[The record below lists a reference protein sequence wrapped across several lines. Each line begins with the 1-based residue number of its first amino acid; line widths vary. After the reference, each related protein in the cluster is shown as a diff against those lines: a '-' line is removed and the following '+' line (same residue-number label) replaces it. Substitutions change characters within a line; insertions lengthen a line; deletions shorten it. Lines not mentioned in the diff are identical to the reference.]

1 MKKGTILRNEAPHA
15 VQMPEGSKVAARKVK
30 KETASVPEPVEVPP
44 PPVAQKSVSPKV
56 KTAKDKPA
64 PVKVVVK
71 PRAKPKAPAP
81 APAPVKARVKARAKP
96 KAPET
101 VARAQVV
108 ASIAPVTAPRLL
120 PMPIDEAAIWE
131 KDSPIKTRMSQLK
144 ARNALLEEQLQ
155 RLQSPFQARGRK
167 P

>member
-15 VQMPEGSKVAARKVK
+15 VKMPEGSKVAARKVK
-30 KETASVPEPVEVPP
+30 KETASVPVPDEVPP
-44 PPVAQKSVSPKV
+44 PPVTRKSVSPKV

-64 PVKVVVK
+64 PVKVAAK
-71 PRAKPKAPAP
+71 PRAK
-81 APAPVKARVKARAKP
+81 ARVRAKP
-96 KAPET
+96 PAPDK
-101 VARAQVV
+101 VAPAHVV
-108 ASIAPVTAPRLL
+108 ASIAPASVLAPRIL
-120 PMPIDEAAIWE
+120 PTPIDEAAIWE
-131 KDSPIKTRMSQLK
+131 KDNPVKNRMAQLK

>member
-30 KETASVPEPVEVPP
+30 KEPLSVPVPDEVTVPA
-44 PPVAQKSVSPKV
+44 VTRKSVSPKV
-56 KTAKDKPA
+56 KATQDKPA
-64 PVKVVVK
+64 PVKVA
-71 PRAKPKAPAP
+71 AKPQAKAKALAPAP
-81 APAPVKARVKARAKP
+81 ARARAKARAKP
-96 KAPET
+96 KAPDT
-101 VARAQVV
+101 IAPAQGV
-108 ASIAPVTAPRLL
+108 ASIAPVTAPRVL

-131 KDSPIKTRMSQLK
+131 KDSPIKTRMSQIK

>member
-1 MKKGTILRNEAPHA
+1 MKKGTILRNDAPHA
-15 VQMPEGSKVAARKVK
+15 VKMPEGSKVAARKVK
-30 KETASVPEPVEVPP
+30 KEAASVPVPVEVPP

-56 KTAKDKPA
+56 KTTKDKPA
-64 PVKVVVK
+64 PAKVAAKPRTKTKAKAPAPARARAK
-71 PRAKPKAPAP
+71 PRAKPKAPDTIAP
-81 APAPVKARVKARAKP
+81 A
-96 KAPET
+96 
-101 VARAQVV
+101 QGV
-108 ASIAPVTAPRLL
+108 ASIAPVTAPRVL

-131 KDSPIKTRMSQLK
+131 KDSPIKTRMSQIK

>member
-30 KETASVPEPVEVPP
+30 KEPVSVPVPDEVPAP
-44 PPVAQKSVSPKV
+44 AVTRKLVSPKV
-56 KTAKDKPA
+56 KTAQDKPA
-64 PVKVVVK
+64 PVKVA
-71 PRAKPKAPAP
+71 AKPQAKAKAPAP
-81 APAPVKARVKARAKP
+81 APARSRAKARAKP
-96 KAPET
+96 KAADTIAP
-101 VARAQVV
+101 AQGV
-108 ASIAPVTAPRLL
+108 ASIAPVTAPRVL

-131 KDSPIKTRMSQLK
+131 KDSPIKTRMSQIK

>member
-30 KETASVPEPVEVPP
+30 KEAASVPVPVEVPP

-56 KTAKDKPA
+56 KTTQDKPA
-64 PVKVVVK
+64 PAKVAAK
-71 PRAKPKAPAP
+71 PRAKAKAPAP
-81 APAPVKARVKARAKP
+81 ARARAKARAKP
-96 KAPET
+96 KAPDT
-101 VARAQVV
+101 IAPAQGV
-108 ASIAPVTAPRLL
+108 ASIAPVTAPRVL

-131 KDSPIKTRMSQLK
+131 KDSPIKTRMSQIK

>member
-30 KETASVPEPVEVPP
+30 KEAASVPVPVEVPP

-56 KTAKDKPA
+56 KTTKDKPA
-64 PVKVVVK
+64 PAKVAAK
-71 PRAKPKAPAP
+71 PRAKAKAPAP
-81 APAPVKARVKARAKP
+81 ARARAKARAKP
-96 KAPET
+96 KAPDT
-101 VARAQVV
+101 IAPAQGV
-108 ASIAPVTAPRLL
+108 ASIAPVTAPRVL

-131 KDSPIKTRMSQLK
+131 KDNPVKNRMTQLK

>member
-15 VQMPEGSKVAARKVK
+15 VKMPEGSKVAARKVK
-30 KETASVPEPVEVPP
+30 KETASVPVPDEVPP
-44 PPVAQKSVSPKV
+44 PPVTRKSVSPKV

-64 PVKVVVK
+64 PVKVAAK
-71 PRAKPKAPAP
+71 PRAKARVRAKPPAP
-81 APAPVKARVKARAKP
+81 DKVAPAPVL
-96 KAPET
+96 
-101 VARAQVV
+101 
-108 ASIAPVTAPRLL
+108 ASIAPASVLAPRIL
-120 PMPIDEAAIWE
+120 PTPIDEAAIWE
-131 KDSPIKTRMSQLK
+131 KDNPVKNRMTQLK

>member
-30 KETASVPEPVEVPP
+30 KEPLSVPVPVEVPP

-56 KTAKDKPA
+56 KTTKDKPA
-64 PVKVVVK
+64 PAKVAAKPRTKTKAKAPAPARARAK
-71 PRAKPKAPAP
+71 PRAKPKAPDTIAP
-81 APAPVKARVKARAKP
+81 A
-96 KAPET
+96 
-101 VARAQVV
+101 QGV
-108 ASIAPVTAPRLL
+108 ASIAPVTAPRVL

-131 KDSPIKTRMSQLK
+131 KDSPIKTRMSQIK

>member
-30 KETASVPEPVEVPP
+30 KETASVPVPDEVPP
-44 PPVAQKSVSPKV
+44 PPVTRKSVSPKV

-64 PVKVVVK
+64 PVTVAAK
-71 PRAKPKAPAP
+71 PRAK
-81 APAPVKARVKARAKP
+81 ARVRAKP
-96 KAPET
+96 PAPDK
-101 VARAQVV
+101 VAPAQVV
-108 ASIAPVTAPRLL
+108 AAIAPASVLAPRIL
-120 PMPIDEAAIWE
+120 PTPIDEAAIWE

>member
-30 KETASVPEPVEVPP
+30 KETASVPVPDEVPAP
-44 PPVAQKSVSPKV
+44 AVTRKLVSPKV
-56 KTAKDKPA
+56 KTAQDKPA
-64 PVKVVVK
+64 PVKVA
-71 PRAKPKAPAP
+71 AKPQAKAKAPAP
-81 APAPVKARVKARAKP
+81 APARARAKARAKP
-96 KAPET
+96 KAPDT
-101 VARAQVV
+101 IAPAQGV
-108 ASIAPVTAPRLL
+108 ASIAPVTAPRVL

-131 KDSPIKTRMSQLK
+131 KDSPIKTRMSQIK

>member
-30 KETASVPEPVEVPP
+30 KEPVSAPVPDEVTAPAVTR
-44 PPVAQKSVSPKV
+44 KSVSPKV

-64 PVKVVVK
+64 PVKVA
-71 PRAKPKAPAP
+71 AKPQAKAKAPAP
-81 APAPVKARVKARAKP
+81 APARARAKARAKP
-96 KAPET
+96 KAPDT
-101 VARAQVV
+101 IAPAQGV
-108 ASIAPVTAPRLL
+108 ASIAPVTAPRVL

-131 KDSPIKTRMSQLK
+131 KDSPIKTRMSQIK

>member
-30 KETASVPEPVEVPP
+30 KEPVSAPVPDEVTAPAVTR
-44 PPVAQKSVSPKV
+44 KSVSPKV
-56 KTAKDKPA
+56 KATQDKPA
-64 PVKVVVK
+64 PVKVAAK
-71 PRAKPKAPAP
+71 PRAKAKAPAP
-81 APAPVKARVKARAKP
+81 ASARAKARAKP
-96 KAPET
+96 KAPDT
-101 VARAQVV
+101 IAPAQGV
-108 ASIAPVTAPRLL
+108 ASIAPASELAPRIL
-120 PMPIDEAAIWE
+120 PTTIDEAAIWE

>member
-15 VQMPEGSKVAARKVK
+15 VKMPEGSKVAARKVK
-30 KETASVPEPVEVPP
+30 KETASVPVPDEVPP
-44 PPVAQKSVSPKV
+44 PPVTRKSVSPKV

-64 PVKVVVK
+64 PVKVAAK
-71 PRAKPKAPAP
+71 PRAKARVRAKPPAPDKVAPAP
-81 APAPVKARVKARAKP
+81 
-96 KAPET
+96 
-101 VARAQVV
+101 VV
-108 ASIAPVTAPRLL
+108 ASIAPASVLAPRIL
-120 PMPIDEAAIWE
+120 PTPIDEAAIWE
-131 KDSPIKTRMSQLK
+131 KDNPVKNRMAQLK

>member
-15 VQMPEGSKVAARKVK
+15 VNMPEGSKVAARKVK
-30 KETASVPEPVEVPP
+30 KETASVPVPEEVPA
-44 PPVAQKSVSPKV
+44 PPVTRKSVSPKV

-64 PVKVVVK
+64 PVKVAAK
-71 PRAKPKAPAP
+71 PRAK
-81 APAPVKARVKARAKP
+81 ARVRAKP
-96 KAPET
+96 PAPDK
-101 VARAQVV
+101 VAPAQVV
-108 ASIAPVTAPRLL
+108 AAIAPASVLAPRIL
-120 PMPIDEAAIWE
+120 PTPIDEAAIWE
-131 KDSPIKTRMSQLK
+131 KDNPVKNRMAQLK

>member
-30 KETASVPEPVEVPP
+30 KEPVSVPVPDEVPP
-44 PPVAQKSVSPKV
+44 PPVTRKSVSPKV

-64 PVKVVVK
+64 PVKVAAK
-71 PRAKPKAPAP
+71 PRAKARVRAKPPAP
-81 APAPVKARVKARAKP
+81 DKVAPAPV
-96 KAPET
+96 
-101 VARAQVV
+101 V
-108 ASIAPVTAPRLL
+108 ASNAPASVLAPRIL
-120 PMPIDEAAIWE
+120 PTPIDEAAIWE

>member
-15 VQMPEGSKVAARKVK
+15 VQMPEGSKVAARQVK
-30 KETASVPEPVEVPP
+30 KEAASVPVPVEVAP

-56 KTAKDKPA
+56 KATQDKPA
-64 PVKVVVK
+64 PVKVA
-71 PRAKPKAPAP
+71 AKPQAKAKAPAP
-81 APAPVKARVKARAKP
+81 APARARAKARAKP
-96 KAPET
+96 KAPDT
-101 VARAQVV
+101 IAPAQGV
-108 ASIAPVTAPRLL
+108 ASIAPVTAPRVL

-131 KDSPIKTRMSQLK
+131 KDSPIKTRMSQIK

>member
-15 VQMPEGSKVAARKVK
+15 VKMPEGSKVAARKVK
-30 KETASVPEPVEVPP
+30 KETASVPVPDEVPP
-44 PPVAQKSVSPKV
+44 PPVTRKSVSPKV

-64 PVKVVVK
+64 PVKVAAK
-71 PRAKPKAPAP
+71 PRAKARVRAKPPAPDKVAPAP
-81 APAPVKARVKARAKP
+81 
-96 KAPET
+96 
-101 VARAQVV
+101 VV
-108 ASIAPVTAPRLL
+108 ASIAPASVLAPRIL
-120 PMPIDEAAIWE
+120 PTPIDEAAIWE
-131 KDSPIKTRMSQLK
+131 KDNPVKNRMTQLK

>member
-30 KETASVPEPVEVPP
+30 KEAASVPVPVEVPP

-56 KTAKDKPA
+56 KTTKDKPA
-64 PVKVVVK
+64 PAKVAAKPRTKTKAKAPAPARARAK
-71 PRAKPKAPAP
+71 PRAKPKAPDTIAP
-81 APAPVKARVKARAKP
+81 A
-96 KAPET
+96 
-101 VARAQVV
+101 QGV
-108 ASIAPVTAPRLL
+108 ASIAPVTAPRFL

-131 KDSPIKTRMSQLK
+131 KDSPIKTRMSQIK

>member
-1 MKKGTILRNEAPHA
+1 
-15 VQMPEGSKVAARKVK
+15 V
-30 KETASVPEPVEVPP
+30 PVEVPP

-56 KTAKDKPA
+56 KTTKDKPA
-64 PVKVVVK
+64 PVKVAAK
-71 PRAKPKAPAP
+71 TRAKAKAKAPAP
-81 APAPVKARVKARAKP
+81 APASARAKARAKP
-96 KAPET
+96 KAPDT
-101 VARAQVV
+101 IAPAQGV
-108 ASIAPVTAPRLL
+108 ASIAPASVLAPRIL
-120 PMPIDEAAIWE
+120 PTPIDEAAIWE

>member
-30 KETASVPEPVEVPP
+30 KEAASVPVPVEVPP

-56 KTAKDKPA
+56 KTTKDKPA
-64 PVKVVVK
+64 PVKVAAK
-71 PRAKPKAPAP
+71 TRAKAKAKAPAP
-81 APAPVKARVKARAKP
+81 APASARAKARAKP
-96 KAPET
+96 KAPDIIAP
-101 VARAQVV
+101 ARVV
-108 ASIAPVTAPRLL
+108 ASIAAVPAPRIVPL
-120 PMPIDEAAIWE
+120 PIDEAAIWE

>member
-30 KETASVPEPVEVPP
+30 KEPVSAPVPDEVTAPAVTR
-44 PPVAQKSVSPKV
+44 KSVSPKV
-56 KTAKDKPA
+56 KATQDKPA
-64 PVKVVVK
+64 PVKVA
-71 PRAKPKAPAP
+71 AKPQAKAKAPAP
-81 APAPVKARVKARAKP
+81 APARARAKARAKP
-96 KAPET
+96 KAPDT
-101 VARAQVV
+101 IAPAQGV
-108 ASIAPVTAPRLL
+108 ASTAPVTAPRVL

-131 KDSPIKTRMSQLK
+131 KDSPIKTRMSQIK

>member
-1 MKKGTILRNEAPHA
+1 MKKGTILRNESPHA

-30 KETASVPEPVEVPP
+30 KEPASAPVPDEVLP
-44 PPVAQKSVSPKV
+44 PPVAQKLVSPKA
-56 KTAKDKPA
+56 KTAEDKPA
-64 PVKVVVK
+64 PVKVAAK

-81 APAPVKARVKARAKP
+81 APASARARAKAKP
-96 KAPET
+96 KAPDN
-101 VARAQVV
+101 AASAQVMATT
-108 ASIAPVTAPRLL
+108 ASVTAPRILS
-120 PMPIDEAAIWE
+120 MPIDEAAIWE
-131 KDSPIKTRMSQLK
+131 KDSPIKTRMSQIK

>member
-15 VQMPEGSKVAARKVK
+15 VQMPEGSKLAARKVK
-30 KETASVPEPVEVPP
+30 KETASVPVPDEVPAP
-44 PPVAQKSVSPKV
+44 AVTRKSVSPKV

-64 PVKVVVK
+64 PAKVAAK
-71 PRAKPKAPAP
+71 PRAKAKAPAP
-81 APAPVKARVKARAKP
+81 ASARAKARAKP
-96 KAPET
+96 KAPDT
-101 VARAQVV
+101 IAPAQGV
-108 ASIAPVTAPRLL
+108 ASIAPASVLAPRIL
-120 PMPIDEAAIWE
+120 PTPIDEAAIWE

>member
-30 KETASVPEPVEVPP
+30 KEAASVPVPVEVPP

-56 KTAKDKPA
+56 KTTKDKPA
-64 PVKVVVK
+64 PAKVAAK
-71 PRAKPKAPAP
+71 PRAKAKAPAP
-81 APAPVKARVKARAKP
+81 ARARAKARAKP
-96 KAPET
+96 KAPDT
-101 VARAQVV
+101 IAPAQGV
-108 ASIAPVTAPRLL
+108 ASIAPVTAPRVL

-131 KDSPIKTRMSQLK
+131 KDSPIKTRMSQIK

>member
-30 KETASVPEPVEVPP
+30 KETASVPVPDEVPP
-44 PPVAQKSVSPKV
+44 PPVTRKSVSPKV

-64 PVKVVVK
+64 PVKVA
-71 PRAKPKAPAP
+71 AKPQAKAKAPAP
-81 APAPVKARVKARAKP
+81 APARARAKARAKP
-96 KAPET
+96 KAPDT
-101 VARAQVV
+101 IAPAQGV
-108 ASIAPVTAPRLL
+108 ASIAPVTAPRVL

-131 KDSPIKTRMSQLK
+131 KDSPIKTRMSQIK

-155 RLQSPFQARGRK
+155 RLQSPFQARGKK

>member
-30 KETASVPEPVEVPP
+30 KEPVSVPVPDEVPAP
-44 PPVAQKSVSPKV
+44 AVTRKLVSPKV
-56 KTAKDKPA
+56 KTAQDKPA
-64 PVKVVVK
+64 PVKVAAK
-71 PRAKPKAPAP
+71 PRAKAKAPAP
-81 APAPVKARVKARAKP
+81 ASARAKARAKP
-96 KAPET
+96 KAPDT
-101 VARAQVV
+101 IAPAQGV
-108 ASIAPVTAPRLL
+108 ASIAPVTAPRVL

>member
-30 KETASVPEPVEVPP
+30 KEAASVPVPVEVPP

-56 KTAKDKPA
+56 KTTKDKPA
-64 PVKVVVK
+64 PAKVAAKPRTKTKAKAPAPARARAK
-71 PRAKPKAPAP
+71 PRAKPKAPDTIAP
-81 APAPVKARVKARAKP
+81 A
-96 KAPET
+96 
-101 VARAQVV
+101 QGV
-108 ASIAPVTAPRLL
+108 ASIAPVTAPRVL

-131 KDSPIKTRMSQLK
+131 KDSPIKTRMSQIK

>member
-30 KETASVPEPVEVPP
+30 KEPVSVPVPDEVPAP
-44 PPVAQKSVSPKV
+44 AVTRKLVSPKV
-56 KTAKDKPA
+56 KTAQDKPA
-64 PVKVVVK
+64 PVKVAAK
-71 PRAKPKAPAP
+71 PRAKAKAPAP
-81 APAPVKARVKARAKP
+81 ASARAKARAKP
-96 KAPET
+96 KAPDIIAPT
-101 VARAQVV
+101 QGV
-108 ASIAPVTAPRLL
+108 ASIAPASELAPRIL
-120 PMPIDEAAIWE
+120 PTTIDEAAIWE

>member
-30 KETASVPEPVEVPP
+30 KEPVSVPVPDEVPAP
-44 PPVAQKSVSPKV
+44 AVTRKLVSPKV
-56 KTAKDKPA
+56 KTAQDKPA
-64 PVKVVVK
+64 PVKVAAK
-71 PRAKPKAPAP
+71 PRAKAKAPAP
-81 APAPVKARVKARAKP
+81 ASARAKARAKP
-96 KAPET
+96 KAPDT
-101 VARAQVV
+101 IAPAQGV
-108 ASIAPVTAPRLL
+108 ASIAPVTAPRVL

-131 KDSPIKTRMSQLK
+131 KDSPIKTRMSQIK